1 MCTGWSWSIRTS
13 TKPCSVWAKVEG
25 PYHERVMWPLAS
37 QLWTAA
43 RAASVDIPL
52 VLRSVWKILEANS
65 EPPAEVVGGVRPRAE
80 QVLHHGGRR

>member
-1 MCTGWSWSIRTS
+1 MHRLELEYPDLYDGLQH
-13 TKPCSVWAKVEG
+13 VAKVEG

-43 RAASVDIPL
+43 RAAGVDIPL

-65 EPPAEVVGGVRPRAE
+65 EPPAEVWE
-80 QVLHHGGRR
+80 EFGRELNR